1 MIRQAWYIFDGGR
14 TQGPVSVH
22 ELLYQVEMD
31 SLGPDALVWRPGFSD
46 WTLAH
51 EVEGLFTPP
60 VPPCEPQKKATPS
73 QPIPNPIPVPQACER
88 DVPPAVEP
96 TDPYVDQEPAYQRT
110 QTRPARRSRLRT
122 NAKRDAATMAAVAVP
137 ASFEFRAHER
147 ARHAEEEAARGYGNQ
162 SRQRRD
168 TLVGRIEAISQP
180 V

>member
-60 VPPCEPQKKATPS
+60 VPPCEPQLKSAP
-73 QPIPNPIPVPQACER
+73 PRPAANPTSVPQACER
-88 DVPPAVEP
+88 DVPRAPQP
-96 TDPYVDQEPAYQRT
+96 IDPYSDDAPEYRRAPS
-110 QTRPARRSRLRT
+110 RPARRSRLRT
-122 NAKRDAATMAAVAVP
+122 KSSRDTATMAAVAVP
-137 ASFEFRAHER
+137 ASFEFRAHEH
-147 ARHAEEEAARGYGNQ
+147 ARHAEDTAGLQGQQ
-162 SRQRRD
+162 SRPRRD
-168 TLVGRIEAISQP
+168 SLLGRIEAISHP
-180 V
+180 A

>member
-60 VPPCEPQKKATPS
+60 VPPCEPQMKATTPR
-73 QPIPNPIPVPQACER
+73 PVPNPIPVPQACER
-88 DVPPAVEP
+88 DIQQAHQPVEP
-96 TDPYVDQEPAYQRT
+96 GYDEPAYRQAP
-110 QTRPARRSRLRT
+110 TRPARRSRLRA
-122 NAKRDAATMAAVAVP
+122 NVSRESAKMAAASVP
-137 ASFEFRAHER
+137 ASFEFRAHEH
-147 ARHAEEEAARGYGNQ
+147 ARHVEEATGRHGQ
-162 SRQRRD
+162 HSRPRRD
-168 TLVGRIEAISQP
+168 SLLGRIEAISQP
-180 V
+180 A

>member
-60 VPPCEPQKKATPS
+60 VPPCEPQKRSAPA

-88 DVPPAVEP
+88 DVPRAPQPVE
-96 TDPYVDQEPAYQRT
+96 THSDEALDYHRT
-110 QTRPARRSRLRT
+110 PTRPARRSRLRT
-122 NAKRDAATMAAVAVP
+122 NVNRDSATMAAVAVP
-137 ASFEFRAHER
+137 ASFEFRAHEH
-147 ARHAEEEAARGYGNQ
+147 ARHVDEAAGRHGPE
-162 SRQRRD
+162 SRPRRD
-168 TLVGRIEAISQP
+168 SLLGRIEAISHP
-180 V
+180 A